1 MQTGVKSAIGALE
14 KSTTEGGSRAN
25 LSTISLLD
33 PGNLPQDFG
42 VGTGV
47 VNRWIQFPLLWDPKK
62 KGHNIGGQSSVA
74 GMSEDKTLWFLLIIL
89 CLVFLMFK
97 CTSQEKM
104 YLIKCTFHASHSW
117 LIQRLTANSFMIE

>member
-42 VGTGV
+42 AGTGV
-47 VNRWIQFPLLWDPKK
+47 VNRWIQFPLLRDPKK
-62 KGHNIGGQSSVA
+62 RGTTL
-74 GMSEDKTLWFLLIIL
+74 EDKVQQQGCQKTKL
-89 CLVFLMFK
+89 CGFYYVFCF
-97 CTSQEKM
+97 
-104 YLIKCTFHASHSW
+104 
-117 LIQRLTANSFMIE
+117 